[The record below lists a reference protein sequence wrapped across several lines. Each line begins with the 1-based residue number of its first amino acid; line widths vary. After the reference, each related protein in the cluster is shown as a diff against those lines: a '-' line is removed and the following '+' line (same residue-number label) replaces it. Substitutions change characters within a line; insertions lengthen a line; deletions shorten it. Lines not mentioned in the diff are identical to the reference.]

1 MKSIY
6 ILLLLL
12 TTTLFA
18 GYGYNTAS
26 VDIYDIDTGF
36 YYKSISK
43 KQKKSG
49 FIISK
54 ASDYQISNIN
64 IYNPKTNKSRMIF
77 KTHNQN
83 IIDFLF
89 EMEYYKK
96 SISFNQAYEHIK
108 NNNNIEKR
116 TPKDKLL
123 IATYNKDTKETTLWS
138 CNKDGENLK
147 KITIVKD
154 KFNWHIDVKNSKIM
168 VIYSRN
174 EQFQVKIF
182 DW

>member
-96 SISFNQAYEHIK
+96 VSLLIKHMSISKTI
-108 NNNNIEKR
+108 I
-116 TPKDKLL
+116 
-123 IATYNKDTKETTLWS
+123 I
-138 CNKDGENLK
+138 LK
-147 KITIVKD
+147 KE
-154 KFNWHIDVKNSKIM
+154 HQKIN
-168 VIYSRN
+168 Y
-174 EQFQVKIF
+174 
-182 DW
+182 